1 MDEHDLEHVEA
12 ALRAAGPPLDPP
24 AHYAQA
30 ARRAALS
37 EPEVVRLD
45 SVRHRRR
52 GWQRPVLAVAV
63 IAASTIAALVIGVG
77 GSSHMVVERTIPLS
91 ATAGSH
97 ASASVDFGEADGPVR
112 PVVLKVTDLPPAPN
126 GKYYEMWMSDGDEEM
141 PVGAF
146 DTASD
151 GSVTAKMTIPS
162 DMGWDRCWV
171 TVEDNGAAQ
180 KNAVVLHT

>member
-37 EPEVVRLD
+37 GPEVVRLD
-45 SVRHRRR
+45 TARSRRR
-52 GWQRPVLAVAV
+52 GWQRPLLAVAV

-77 GSSHMVVERTIPLS
+77 GNNMQVERQVPLT
-91 ATAGSH
+91 AAAGSS
-97 ASASVDFGEADGPVR
+97 ASASVDFGKADGPVR
-112 PVVLKVTDLPPAPN
+112 PVVLKVSGLPPAPD
-126 GKYYEMWMSDGDEEM
+126 GTYYEMWMSDGDEQM

-151 GSVTAKMTIPS
+151 GTVTAKMTIPS
-162 DMGWDRCWV
+162 DMGWKRCWV
-171 TVEDNGAAQ
+171 TVADGGRTGDDP
-180 KNAVVLHT
+180 VVLHT